1 MGKSLGEI
9 GEKAGKGS
17 LTLLYN
23 PLWYLGHIVGLVVHQ
38 GGLWEGDMASAA
50 KQALGAHTWV
60 SVPAAPSLCR
70 GHWAG
75 CLVLQ
80 DQGPLHSY
88 AKHMSQTSV
97 TKIVIRRAG
106 ICEAFYRWSRMQAKK
121 KKQLS

>member
-1 MGKSLGEI
+1 
-9 GEKAGKGS
+9 
-17 LTLLYN
+17 
-23 PLWYLGHIVGLVVHQ
+23 
-38 GGLWEGDMASAA
+38 MASAT

-60 SVPAAPSLCR
+60 SPAAPPLCR

-97 TKIVIRRAG
+97 TKTVIRRQVSVMPFPGGAG
-106 ICEAFYRWSRMQAKK
+106 GRPRRRRSRLNLNDVPVRKDPSCP
-121 KKQLS
+121 LLTVTPGLRTLIS